1 MRIEKSVFDKLG
13 GTNIYSYKISNSKNE
28 YVKILTLGGVI
39 NEIVVND
46 KNGIPADIVCGYD
59 SADKYLSAEGYQ
71 GALIGRYSNR
81 ISNASFT
88 LDNETYKLFV
98 NSGTKDSLHGGKYG
112 FDKKI
117 WDCTEFENEDS
128 AGLVMSILSPDM
140 EEGYPGNLKVT
151 VTYTFTEDCKLYI
164 NYKATTDKATPV
176 NLTNHAYFNLDG
188 FDGGS
193 VMEHNLTINGDKYI
207 EVDEDQIP
215 TGDPIAVKGT
225 DFDIFLQNGIQS
237 DRRRSDSTE
246 RNRQRIAD
254 EGGNTGG
261 NNWETQSRQKR
272 RSQSRCAAEA
282 CRALDETAEKP
293 GDDHH
298 LDAAVGRDPRKCVVD
313 DFHGVVSLE
322 DIEQKY
328 RAEYDQD
335 NIQRLQYTEN

>member
-1 MRIEKSVFDKLG
+1 M
-13 GTNIYSYKISNSKNE
+13 
-28 YVKILTLGGVI
+28 
-39 NEIVVND
+39 
-46 KNGIPADIVCGYD
+46 CGYD

-225 DFDIFLQNGIQS
+225 DFDFTS
-237 DRRRSDSTE
+237 DRKITNPYDHCWMFGDYNGMIKERACMYSQKSGRRLKVYT
-246 RNRQRIAD
+246 NMPAIQLYTACVMTGAINFKNNVPQRRLHAACL
-254 EGGNTGG
+254 
-261 NNWETQSRQKR
+261 ETQYAPDSPNRPDYPSCILR
-272 RSQSRCAAEA
+272 
-282 CRALDETAEKP
+282 P
-293 GDDHH
+293 GEIY
-298 LDAAVGRDPRKCVVD
+298 
-313 DFHGVVSLE
+313 DFTTIFAF
-322 DIEQKY
+322 DTI
-328 RAEYDQD
+328 
-335 NIQRLQYTEN
+335 